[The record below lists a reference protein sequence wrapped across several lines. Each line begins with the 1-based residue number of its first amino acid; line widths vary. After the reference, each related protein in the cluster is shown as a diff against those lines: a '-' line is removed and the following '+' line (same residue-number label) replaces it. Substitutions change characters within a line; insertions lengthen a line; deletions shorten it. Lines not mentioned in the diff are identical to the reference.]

1 VSADAPS
8 ADAPSADAVRPNA
21 VRPDAASYYVV
32 SVYCEPDGG
41 QPYPGDLPVR
51 VVASPTELAADLTA
65 HPGTSL
71 VVLGPTVAIG
81 AAVAFAAHER
91 LHRPALGV
99 VLLRD
104 EVALDVLA
112 EAIRAGVREVVAV
125 GDPAAA
131 DDACARSLELSRR
144 LGAAAPETEP
154 AQARIVTVFAGKG
167 GVGKSTVATN
177 LAVTLTDGGRRRV
190 LLVDLDLQ
198 FGDIGILL
206 QLVPERGITDAIAM
220 AGRLDTEALRSLIT
234 PHRPGMDALLAP
246 AGPAEGD
253 HVTRDLVREV
263 LTVARSAYDF
273 IVIDTAPYVSDQ
285 LLTALDVTD
294 WFVLVVTP
302 DLPTLKSVRLTLDM
316 FDLLEYPKERRLTL
330 LNRADSEVG
339 LSVADIEK
347 AVGSPM
353 SVLMPSSRDVPL
365 SVNRGVPLAVDK
377 PTHPVSQA
385 IRQLADRCAGGG
397 ADAGGAPRRRGL
409 RLFGRRG

>member
-1 VSADAPS
+1 MSDTVLPG
-8 ADAPSADAVRPNA
+8 NGT
-21 VRPDAASYYVV
+21 AA
-32 SVYCEPDGG
+32 VYCEPTGG
-41 QPYPGDLPVR
+41 TPYPGRLPVR
-51 VVASPTELAADLTA
+51 AVASTADLARDLSA

-71 VVLGPTVAIG
+71 VVLGPTVPISE
-81 AAVAFAAHER
+81 AVAFAAQER
-91 LHRPALGV
+91 LHRPSLGV
-99 VLLRD
+99 VLLRG
-104 EVALDVLA
+104 EVALEVLA

-131 DDACARSLELSRR
+131 DEACARSLELSRR
-144 LGAAAPETEP
+144 LGAVVPDAPA

-177 LAVTLTDGGRRRV
+177 LAATLADGGRRRV

-234 PHRPGMDALLAP
+234 PYRPGLDALLAP

-253 HVTRDLVREV
+253 HVSRELVREV

-347 AVGSPM
+347 AVGSAM
-353 SVLMPSSRDVPL
+353 SVLMPSSRDVPV

-377 PTHPVSQA
+377 PHHPVAQA
-385 IRQLADRCAGGG
+385 IRQLADRCAGG
-397 ADAGGAPRRRGL
+397 AAEAAGSPRRRGL
-409 RLFGRRG
+409 RLFGRKG